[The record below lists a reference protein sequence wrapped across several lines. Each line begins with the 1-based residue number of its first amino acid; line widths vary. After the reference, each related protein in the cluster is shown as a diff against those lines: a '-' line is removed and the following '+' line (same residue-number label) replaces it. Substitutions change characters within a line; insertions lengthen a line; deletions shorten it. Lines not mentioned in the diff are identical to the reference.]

1 MTLAELLR
9 AANHDEWWNDDKQVY
24 CEADGKLYPLTGI
37 CGGRP
42 EKKGQGKDIVVLL
55 TEERK

>member
-9 AANHDEWWNDDKQVY
+9 AANHDEWWNDGKQVY
-24 CEADGKLYPLTGI
+24 CEVDGKLYPLTGI

-55 TEERK
+55 TEEKT

>member
-9 AANHDEWWNDDKQVY
+9 AANHDEWWNDGKQVY
-24 CEADGKLYPLTGI
+24 CEVDGNLYPLTGI

-42 EKKGQGKDIVVLL
+42 EKGQGEDIVVLL